1 MTKPAVQIIKQPT
14 DLYVDVV
21 RNIQGIGW
29 QSILLINRLSVSQRK
44 TGSQAHKKRRL
55 TFGALRTTMG
65 LAKKEKCPVA
75 RINDTALVN
84 EYTARINHKRGSKTV
99 RVSDSRKQ
107 RSDIDDT
114 R

>member
-1 MTKPAVQIIKQPT
+1 
-14 DLYVDVV
+14 
-21 RNIQGIGW
+21 
-29 QSILLINRLSVSQRK
+29 
-44 TGSQAHKKRRL
+44 
-55 TFGALRTTMG
+55 MG
-65 LAKKEKCPVA
+65 LAKKEKKADCQQTDA
-75 RINDTALVN
+75 RWLESNDTALVN